1 MVDAATLAAVNE
13 AVLKIQK
20 SARRTVPMFFIGII
34 ATIVAAVIGVYYIV
48 TLSADLREARRA
60 LGQSQAA
67 LSQARA
73 DLATINEILRHTQG
87 TASSPAR
94 AEAIAGVISDVA
106 RSENSIA
113 AASSSIEAATVKI
126 SQRAGGGEDS
136 SQPGKIGSC
145 RLVINGVTQLA
156 GRCRIELASG
166 GSFRINSVDGTG
178 PSAYLKV
185 DGPLGTA
192 TWQQASDQPAVELGA
207 LQRQGACWSN
217 QSVTVCAW
225 K

>member
-1 MVDAATLAAVNE
+1 MVDAATLASVNE
-13 AVLKIQK
+13 AVVKLQK
-20 SARRTVPMFFIGII
+20 SARRTVPMFFVGII
-34 ATIVAAVIGVYYIV
+34 ATLVAAVIGVYYIV

-73 DLATINEILRHTQG
+73 DLATINETLRHTQA

-94 AEAIAGVISDVA
+94 AGAIASVISDIA
-106 RSENSIA
+106 RSENNIA

-126 SQRAGGGEDS
+126 SQKAGEGADS

-156 GRCRIELASG
+156 GRCRIELVSG

-178 PSAYLKV
+178 PSAYVKRV
-185 DGPLGTA
+185 GPLAIG
-192 TWQQASDQPAVELGA
+192 TWQQAPNQPAVELGA

-217 QSVTVCAW
+217 ESATACAW